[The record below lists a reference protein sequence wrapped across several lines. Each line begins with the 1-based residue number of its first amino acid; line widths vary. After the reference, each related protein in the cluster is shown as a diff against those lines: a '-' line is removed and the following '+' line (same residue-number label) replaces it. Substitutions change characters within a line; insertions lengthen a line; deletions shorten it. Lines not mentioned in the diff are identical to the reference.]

1 MFTGT
6 PDQLYDQITSFADR
20 AGGLGHLLML
30 GQAGYLN
37 HEETVD
43 SMTLFAEQVMPRLK
57 EYNAQ
62 KIRELGAEPLEGAKL
77 DGQFAIV

>member
-1 MFTGT
+1 
-6 PDQLYDQITSFADR
+6 
-20 AGGLGHLLML
+20 ML
-30 GQAGYLN
+30 GQAGYLS

-57 EYNAQ
+57 EYNARRS
-62 KIRELGAEPLEGAKL
+62 RELGAEPLEGAKL